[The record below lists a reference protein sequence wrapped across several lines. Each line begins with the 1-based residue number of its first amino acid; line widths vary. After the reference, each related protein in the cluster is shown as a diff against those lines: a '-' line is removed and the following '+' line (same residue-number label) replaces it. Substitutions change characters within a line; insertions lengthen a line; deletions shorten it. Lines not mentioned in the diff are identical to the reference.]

1 MPSYQKSFGDSAC
14 SANYWAAESA
24 SVITVPTLSR
34 QYRGIVMACVCVGAC
49 SQPTNNPPPQD
60 TSQRTQPHYVGKVWM
75 SIDQSA
81 ALGTFRIFLP
91 DGTLVMDSC
100 GETYRLAL
108 WRAIEERH
116 IEWQED
122 SARIE
127 AEVRQMS
134 PDQLRLRLQLVGE
147 VKEENY
153 RLARAPFVCPDA
165 RPSPNRAG
173 GP

>member
-1 MPSYQKSFGDSAC
+1 
-14 SANYWAAESA
+14 
-24 SVITVPTLSR
+24 
-34 QYRGIVMACVCVGAC
+34 MACVCVGAC

-60 TSQRTQPHYVGKVWM
+60 TSQRSQPDYVGKVWM
-75 SIDQSA
+75 ATDPSA
-81 ALGTFRIFLP
+81 ASRTLRIFLA

-100 GETYRLAL
+100 GETYRLAR
-108 WRAIEERH
+108 WRAIEERR

-127 AEVRQMS
+127 AEVRQVG
-134 PDQLRLRLQLVGE
+134 PDELRLRLQLVGAI
-147 VKEENY
+147 KEENY

-165 RPSPNRAG
+165 RPSANRAG